1 MGHWFMNDDMV
12 KSLVKLFLV
21 VLFVWF
27 IFGRSGN
34 FIVFIIILMW
44 FGHFIKHLLKD
55 TFKSTH
61 KYKRKYPRPVPS
73 QPPQAPREDMKNIL
87 RKSLIVD
94 IPQKL
99 YVDEEGHMTVGFR
112 NGTPGMINVEI
123 DLENLGRYFDIS
135 PMKVYFQ
142 SIRPGEYVSRTVKIV
157 PRKIGK
163 VNAKVI
169 VRSGLVSAK
178 VKVTTNVF
186 EMPERKEAPAKVPTP
201 AQTPAHHGSS
211 SLLEALFS
219 RYRKVEP
226 IGEGGFARVYRA
238 EKMDGTVVAI
248 KVPLSLTEEGGKA
261 FLREIRNWSLLTHPN
276 IVELYDYNIFPV
288 PYLEMEYCEMS
299 LAKVEKPMSIEKA
312 TKVIFDVCEGL
323 KYAHSKGIVH
333 RDLKPSNILL
343 KNGKAKISDWGL
355 SKLLKD
361 SKTTLAVSFTPF
373 YATPEQIS
381 GKFGTT
387 DERTDVW
394 QVGAVLYELVTGRP
408 PFLGEDFVEIA
419 SKITLEEVIPPSKIN
434 PEAEVLEPSIL
445 KCLQKEKDKRYQ
457 SIEELQRDLAR
468 VLGVNYTKNL
478 NRSISV
484 KDFSRSAYY
493 AGELFL
499 LYLKLGDLVNGIK
512 YAEDL
517 THYAGRNVKEE
528 LSRLKEQLEIRLE
541 NNLDVPPELIE
552 KAEIIVHK
560 IKLGFRGD

>member
-1 MGHWFMNDDMV
+1 M
-12 KSLVKLFLV
+12 
-21 VLFVWF
+21 
-27 IFGRSGN
+27 
-34 FIVFIIILMW
+34 
-44 FGHFIKHLLKD
+44 KD
-55 TFKSTH
+55 
-61 KYKRKYPRPVPS
+61 
-73 QPPQAPREDMKNIL
+73 IL

-94 IPQKL
+94 IPKKL
-99 YVDEEGHMTVGFR
+99 HAGEESYMTVGFR
-112 NGTPGMINVEI
+112 NGTLGMINVEV
-123 DLENLGRYFDIS
+123 DLENLGKYFDIS
-135 PMKVYFQ
+135 PTRVYFQ

-163 VNAKVI
+163 VDAKVI

-186 EMPERKEAPAKVPTP
+186 ERPERKEAPAEVPTP

-248 KVPLSLTEEGGKA
+248 KVPISLTEEGGKA
-261 FLREIRNWSLLTHPN
+261 FLKEVRNWSLLTHPN

-288 PYLEMEYCEMS
+288 PYLEMEYCETS

-312 TKVIFDVCEGL
+312 TKIIFDVCEGL

-361 SKTTLAVSFTPF
+361 SKTTLAISFTPL
-373 YATPEQIS
+373 YAAPEQIS

-419 SKITLEEVIPPSKIN
+419 SKITLEEVIPPSQIN
-434 PEAEVLEPSIL
+434 PDAEALEPIIL

-457 SIEELQRDLAR
+457 SIEELQQDLAKI
-468 VLGVNYTKNL
+468 LGFNYKENL
-478 NRSISV
+478 NKSISV
-484 KDFSRSAYY
+484 RDFSRSAYY

-499 LYLKLGDLVNGIK
+499 LYLKLGDLVNSIK

-517 THYAGRNVKEE
+517 AYYAKGDVKEE
-528 LSRLKEQLEIRLE
+528 LSKLKEQLKLRLE

-560 IKLGFRGD
+560 IKLGFKEA

>member
-1 MGHWFMNDDMV
+1 MGHWFMDDDIV
-12 KSLVKLFLV
+12 ESLVKLFLV
-21 VLFVWF
+21 VLFVSF
-27 IFGRSGN
+27 IFGRSSS
-34 FIVFIIILMW
+34 FIVFIIVLAW
-44 FGHFIKHLLKD
+44 FGHFIRHLLKD
-55 TFKSTH
+55 AFKSTY
-61 KYKRKYPRPVPS
+61 KYKRRYPPRQIPP
-73 QPPQAPREDMKNIL
+73 QPPRAPREDMKDIL

-94 IPQKL
+94 IPKKL
-99 YVDEEGHMTVGFR
+99 HAGEESYMTVGFR
-112 NGTPGMINVEI
+112 NGTLGMINVEV
-123 DLENLGRYFDIS
+123 DLENLGKYFDIS
-135 PMKVYFQ
+135 PTRLYFQ
-142 SIRPGEYVSRTVKIV
+142 NIRPGEYVSRTVKIV
-157 PRKIGK
+157 PRKSGK

-186 EMPERKEAPAKVPTP
+186 ERPERKEAPAEVP
-201 AQTPAHHGSS
+201 TPAHHGSS

-219 RYRKVEP
+219 RYRKAEP

-248 KVPLSLTEEGGKA
+248 KVPISLTEEGGKA
-261 FLREIRNWSLLTHPN
+261 FLKEVRNWSLLTHPN

-288 PYLEMEYCEMS
+288 PYLEMEYCETS
-299 LAKVEKPMSIEKA
+299 LAKVEKPVSIEKA
-312 TKVIFDVCEGL
+312 TKIIFDVCEGL

-361 SKTTLAVSFTPF
+361 SKTTLAVSFTPL
-373 YATPEQIS
+373 YAAPEQIS

-419 SKITLEEVIPPSKIN
+419 SKITLEEVILPSQIN
-434 PEAEVLEPSIL
+434 PDAKVLEPIIL
-445 KCLQKEKDKRYQ
+445 KCLQKEKDKRYR
-457 SIEELQRDLAR
+457 SIEELQQDLAKI
-468 VLGVNYTKNL
+468 LGFNYKENL
-478 NRSISV
+478 NKSISV
-484 KDFSRSAYY
+484 RDFSRSAYY

-499 LYLKLGDLVNGIK
+499 LYLKLGDSVNSIK

-517 THYAGRNVKEE
+517 THYAKGDVKEE
-528 LSRLKEQLEIRLE
+528 LSKLKEQLKLRLE
-541 NNLDVPPELIE
+541 NNLDIPPELIE

-560 IKLGFRGD
+560 IKLGFKEA